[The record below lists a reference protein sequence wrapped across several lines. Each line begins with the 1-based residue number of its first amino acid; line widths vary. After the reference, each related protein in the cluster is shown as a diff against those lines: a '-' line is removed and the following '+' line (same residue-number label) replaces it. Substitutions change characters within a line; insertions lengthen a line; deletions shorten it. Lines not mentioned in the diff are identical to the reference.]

1 MRNESECVCE
11 IPSKGWQHRRF
22 PIAELAA
29 AQLFGPERWW
39 SNPDQDEVRGNS
51 DGSL

>member
-1 MRNESECVCE
+1 VKSLRKDGNTGDSHFV
-11 IPSKGWQHRRF
+11 
-22 PIAELAA
+22 ELAT